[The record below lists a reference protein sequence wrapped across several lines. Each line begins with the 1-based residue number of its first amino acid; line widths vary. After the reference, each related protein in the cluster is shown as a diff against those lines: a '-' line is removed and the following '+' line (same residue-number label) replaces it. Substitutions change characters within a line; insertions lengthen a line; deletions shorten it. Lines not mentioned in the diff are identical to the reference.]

1 MVSLIAPTT
10 FKRRLFGLVR
20 RVLGRTEAP
29 FNPRRPT
36 PVLDPLGEPDVASLK
51 TEYVA
56 KGLDQEP
63 DSFVLYRIIG
73 NDLYPRHS
81 KGQSRDNV
89 SFILNNEPAFE
100 NCEKRWIVNRIFDP
114 DEEAGILKM
123 LEEHGQSYIR
133 LVFDWNEYRRVP
145 WNFESFPQPAFFLRG
160 PFARM
165 EAYDQVLAETQLR
178 RHKNNYVMHNNGARN
193 VALRDG
199 RGRAKWV
206 LPWDG
211 NCYLTKTAWEDM
223 VSAITARPHFKYFV
237 VPMARITDNACL
249 LNSTRPEAKE
259 EPQIVFR
266 RDAREEFNE
275 SFPYGRRPKVELLWR
290 LGVPGSWDRWGDDVW
305 DPPRRVR
312 SEEAGQFSYAGW
324 VARLFSGQSH
334 LEAAVK
340 GTIRDRGVAR
350 MEAIRT
356 TLDFIDDR
364 AIRLRFDPKT
374 TTAYAESSLD
384 ALRLAAGQ
392 EGTEQRLVAKLR
404 EEADAALKRGPYS
417 VTDKTTVPPSGDP
430 HDYWHPA
437 PYWWPNPKT
446 PDGLPYIRR
455 DGMRVPGTH
464 LYEAGS
470 DKYDRTRLQ
479 RLFDDTTVLSLAW
492 KVTGVDAYA
501 QHAARLVRH
510 WFIAPESRMN
520 SHLRYAQVRMG
531 YDDSEG
537 SRYRRDR
544 DEGSVLLS
552 RRRKVPRA
560 SRRAGA
566 GRPRPARRVVDAVS
580 RLACHELAGHAGAAC
595 QQQSWDLLRFAD
607 RRDRRLSRKCGL
619 ATFDLSY
626 ELQERLLEQFELD
639 GGQPHEMK
647 RTLTGHYCCFN
658 LQSWVNLATL
668 AERCG
673 VDLWSIT
680 ASDGRGLRRAFEWM
694 APYIGGREWNWPQT
708 HVLDCERFIPLY
720 FACRDHY
727 GEIAGL
733 NSKLGFERLAAEPI
747 FFPHDG
753 IKPFW
758 MLG

>member
-133 LVFDWNEYRRVP
+133 LGFDWNEYRRVP

-249 LNSTRPEAKE
+249 LDSTRPEAKE

-520 SHLRYAQVRMG
+520 PHLRYAQVRMG

-537 SRYRRDR
+537 SHTGVIEMKDLYYFLDGVRFLEQAGVLAPDDHVQLVEWLTQYRDWLATSWQGMQERRANNNHGTCYDLQTAAI
-544 DEGSVLLS
+544 DAYLGNVGSLLS
-552 RRRKVPRA
+552 
-560 SRRAGA
+560 
-566 GRPRPARRVVDAVS
+566 
-580 RLACHELAGHAGAAC
+580 
-595 QQQSWDLLRFAD
+595 
-607 RRDRRLSRKCGL
+607 
-619 ATFDLSY
+619 TFRTS
-626 ELQERLLEQFELD
+626 QERLLEQFERD